1 MSKITKGQIGD
12 LKILADYLKE
22 KGIDVSYIDII
33 DFEEE
38 DDKLK
43 ILIEGWVSI
52 KSKESNMFSRSE
64 KIFQI

>member
-52 KSKESNMFSRSE
+52 KK
-64 KIFQI
+64 

>member
-1 MSKITKGQIGD
+1 MDKITKGQIGD

-22 KGIDVSYIDII
+22 RGIDVSYLDII

-52 KSKESNMFSRSE
+52 KK
-64 KIFQI
+64 